1 MSSEKFATVPI
12 VVITIFMADGSP
24 DPLSLDDHLCFALY
38 SASMAVT
45 RLYKPMLD
53 AMGLTYPQYLA
64 LKALDEDGTL
74 TIGGLG
80 QRLGLEPSTIT
91 PLIKRVEMAGF
102 VSRTR
107 GAKDER
113 IVEVGL
119 TEKGRA
125 AVADSRCLGEALV
138 TQSAMSPSELMDLKA
153 RLSGFRARLAA

>member
-1 MSSEKFATVPI
+1 MAK
-12 VVITIFMADGSP
+12 TIK
-24 DPLSLDDHLCFALY
+24 LDDHLCFALY

-45 RLYKPMLD
+45 RLYKPLLD

-64 LKALDEDGTL
+64 LKALDETKTL
-74 TIGGLG
+74 TIGGLA

-91 PLIKRVEMAGF
+91 PLVKRLETAGF

-119 TEKGRA
+119 TDKGRKT
-125 AVADSRCLGEALV
+125 VADSSCLAEALLN
-138 TQSAMSPSELMDLKA
+138 QSAMTPVELMDLKG
-153 RLSGFRARLAA
+153 RLAGFRERLAA